1 MQSISQ
7 TFEKGGAMVPCEKEK
22 EIDHICE
29 RIDKIEENIEGNG
42 KPGMK
47 FELGEIKIEQRHMN
61 TFLKDLNTNMA
72 AVMKFMI
79 ESQMSSRIKLQTRDV
94 VNMVITAILSAS
106 AIATAFI
113 VAGGR

>member
-1 MQSISQ
+1 M
-7 TFEKGGAMVPCEKEK
+7 EPCAKAA
-22 EIDHICE
+22 EIDHIDE
-29 RIDKIEENIEGNG
+29 RLTKIEENIDGNG

-47 FELGEIKIEQRHMN
+47 AELIMIKDEQRHMN
-61 TFLKDLNTNMA
+61 NFLKDLNTNMA

-113 VAGGR
+113 VAGGS

>member
-1 MQSISQ
+1 L
-7 TFEKGGAMVPCEKEK
+7 E
-22 EIDHICE
+22 D
-29 RIDKIEENIEGNG
+29 IEEDIDGNG
-42 KPGMK
+42 KPGIK
-47 FELGEIKIEQRHMN
+47 GELIMIKDEQRYMN

-113 VAGGR
+113 VAGGS

>member
-1 MQSISQ
+1 M
-7 TFEKGGAMVPCEKEK
+7 EPCTKSK
-22 EIDHICE
+22 EIEHLCE
-29 RIDKIEENIEGNG
+29 RVEKIEEAIEGNG